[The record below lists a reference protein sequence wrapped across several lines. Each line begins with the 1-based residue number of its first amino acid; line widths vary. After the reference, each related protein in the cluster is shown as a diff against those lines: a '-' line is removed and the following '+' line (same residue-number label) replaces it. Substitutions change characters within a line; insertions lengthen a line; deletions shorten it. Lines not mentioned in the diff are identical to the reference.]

1 MYIFPS
7 CSLDQRIVLCTH
19 GNVIVN
25 NKKQQNQALTLAVVE
40 AAMITKLMHIGTSV
54 NGYTLRVV
62 TTGGKIPA
70 PRRT

>member
-1 MYIFPS
+1 M
-7 CSLDQRIVLCTH
+7 CTH

-25 NKKQQNQALTLAVVE
+25 KKKQQNQALTLAVVE

-62 TTGGKIPA
+62 TTGGKIPS
-70 PRRT
+70 PRT